1 MKKIE
6 RISFLESIEE
16 MLTGWRQQGYK
27 VKLLPLVK
35 CYLASYKETIDEY
48 SKLTYKDC
56 VSSKKSECYV
66 KTEMINPLF
75 KDKKNLDKPF
85 ALVNVELNREY
96 VVGVILTEYSEELEE
111 VFDIMFLNQCSLQ
124 WGISEEFFLPTENS
138 FVDPKI
144 REPYEALKTY
154 PPRENTTVSD
164 RISGRRIIIAVGGA
178 KGGIGK
184 SIFAAN
190 LGVFLASR
198 GKRTVLVDLD
208 LGGANLHLYLGET
221 LLEKNINDFL
231 SKRAATLEEIMVP
244 TRYGPQLIGGDSS
257 QLGAANI
264 HFAKKLELLGSIKKI
279 DADYVIIDLG
289 GDTSYNIIDFFLAAD
304 QGIVMTTR
312 DPASYLDAYNFI
324 KVALYR
330 RLNRLFGPESRF
342 RAQKDRDLEKLIY
355 EATMSSNGSNSKNI
369 EELMERVK
377 KQQSQSLSLL
387 SEAIS
392 TFDPYLIVN
401 RVTHNSNVIQIVKR
415 IQEVS
420 RRMLSIDVRY
430 LGSVPYQSEIESSAR
445 DLVPIVARYP
455 EGDLVKKMSG
465 IVEKLLHG

>member
-1 MKKIE
+1 MLREIKTE
-6 RISFLESIEE
+6 R
-16 MLTGWRQQGYK
+16 
-27 VKLLPLVK
+27 
-35 CYLASYKETIDEY
+35 
-48 SKLTYKDC
+48 
-56 VSSKKSECYV
+56 SSKTNTTRFLNPYSPQGDTSVHYFLPSEDSFIDPEIRECY
-66 KTEMINPLF
+66 E
-75 KDKKNLDKPF
+75 
-85 ALVNVELNREY
+85 
-96 VVGVILTEYSEELEE
+96 ILKAY
-111 VFDIMFLNQCSLQ
+111 
-124 WGISEEFFLPTENS
+124 
-138 FVDPKI
+138 
-144 REPYEALKTY
+144 A
-154 PPRENTTVSD
+154 PRADSTTSD
-164 RISGRRIIIAVGGA
+164 RVNDGRIIIAVGGA

-190 LGVFLASR
+190 LGVFLASK

-231 SKRAATLEEIMVP
+231 SRRAPTLEKIMVP
-244 TRYGPQLIGGDSS
+244 TLYGPQLIGGDSS

-264 HFAKKLELLGSIKKI
+264 AFAKKLGLLGSIKRI

-330 RLNRLFGPESRF
+330 RLNRLFGPESSF

-355 EATMSSNGSNSKNI
+355 EATMSSNGSNIKNI

-377 KQQSQSLSLL
+377 NKQSQSLSLL

-392 TFDPYLIVN
+392 TFNPYLIVN
-401 RVTHNSNVIQIVKR
+401 RITSNSNVIKIVER
-415 IQEVS
+415 IQKVS
-420 RRMLSIDVRY
+420 RRMLSIDVKY
-430 LGSVPYQSEIESSAR
+430 LGSLPYQSEIESSAM
-445 DLVPIVARYP
+445 DLVPIAARHP
-455 EGDLVKKMSG
+455 EGILVKKMSG
-465 IVEKLLHG
+465 ITDKLLHG